1 MNDFLNMEE
10 LEAGIKFILESPK
23 DNGKLELIVIR
34 PDVEQRK
41 ILSTGELSTVEGLV
55 GDSWIKRPDSK
66 TPDKKPRLGTQIT
79 IMNSRVTSLITKKL
93 YKSEKEKFEKWSLA
107 GDQFFVDMDLS
118 YDNLPPGTKL
128 SLGNAEI
135 EISSDPHN
143 GCEKFKNWYGKDARD
158 FVNSEMGKKHNF
170 RGIQGKVI
178 KNGSVGINEIFK
190 KIFYE
195 KK

>member
-1 MNDFLNMEE
+1 METFLNKDE
-10 LEAGIKFILESPK
+10 LEAGIDNILESPK
-23 DNGKLELIVIR
+23 DNGSLKLIVIR

-41 ILSTGELSTVEGLV
+41 ILSEGELSTVEGLV

-66 TPDKKPRLGTQIT
+66 TTDKKPRIGTQIT
-79 IMNSRVTSLITKKL
+79 MMNSRVISLITKKL
-93 YKSEKEKFEKWSLA
+93 YKDEKEKFEKWSLA

-128 SLGNAEI
+128 SLGSAKI

-143 GCEKFKNWYGKDARD
+143 GCKKFEEWYGKDARE
-158 FVNSEMGKKHNF
+158 FVNSEKGKKFNF

-178 KNGSVGINEIFK
+178 KNGSVKINDFLK
-190 KIFYE
+190 KLS
-195 KK
+195 